1 MTAEEVEMDDTLHGT
16 RDEDA
21 GPGGLDL
28 AAWGSLLGRYRAHGH
43 ADLSELLLLDELR
56 DSSPEQLD
64 EVLAGLQSEGIIV
77 EAEVRPNIET
87 VRVQPDLDAGGPSED
102 PVRIYLQEIGRV
114 DLLDAVQERELSQ
127 LMETGQLAEEM
138 LLEARPLP
146 LRAHETIEKV
156 LCDAAGDVM
165 TRGQDADDTAP
176 LLRTLVEE
184 GATAVFASGD
194 LSADCEAR
202 DRIARCLGPSATRER
217 ASHPNWVHPH
227 FVHTLFVSMH
237 FRPFD
242 EAQDDELQRIDG
254 DGLLAKRQLIKAN
267 LRLVVSIAK
276 RYTGRGMQLL
286 DLIQEGNLGLIRAV
300 EKFDWRKGFKFST
313 YATWWIRQAITRALA
328 DQARTIRIPV
338 HMVDTINR
346 LVRSQRELVQRL
358 NRDPTPEELAA
369 DLELDPEKVRE
380 ILRVSMDPVS
390 LDVPVGEEEDS
401 SLAEFIE
408 DSQAVMP
415 EDAATRLLLQD
426 EIYKALSGL
435 SERERKVLELRFG
448 LHTGQPRTL
457 EEVGQELRVTR
468 ERIRQ
473 IEAKSLSKLRHPK
486 SNNKLR
492 DFLTDGD

>member
-1 MTAEEVEMDDTLHGT
+1 MTAEEGE
-16 RDEDA
+16 A
-21 GPGGLDL
+21 ANPPGGLARD
-28 AAWGSLLGRYRAHGH
+28 AWVTLLGRYREQGQ
-43 ADLSELLLLDELR
+43 ADLSELLLSDDLK

-64 EVLAGLQSEGIIV
+64 EVLAGLQSEGIEV
-77 EAEVRPNIET
+77 EAEVR
-87 VRVQPDLDAGGPSED
+87 RVGDSERIPDLDAGGASED

-114 DLLDAVQERELSQ
+114 ELLDAGQERELSQ
-127 LMETGQLAEEM
+127 LMETGQLAEEI
-138 LLEARPLP
+138 LLSGHPLPEQSERIVERVLRDAAFAALEADG
-146 LRAHETIEKV
+146 RA
-156 LCDAAGDVM
+156 
-165 TRGQDADDTAP
+165 TAERRQLA
-176 LLRTLVEE
+176 LLVDE
-184 GATAVFASGD
+184 GARAVLVTGD
-194 LSADCEAR
+194 PVADLAAR
-202 DRIARCLGPSATRER
+202 DALAAALGPPATRSRER
-217 ASHPNWVHPH
+217 QRSWVHPH
-227 FVHTLFVSMH
+227 FVHTLHISLH
-237 FRPFD
+237 LDPED
-242 EAQDDELQRIDG
+242 EEQQRELQLIDG
-254 DGLLAKRQLIKAN
+254 DGLVAKRQLVKAN

-346 LVRSQRELVQRL
+346 LVRAQRELVQRL

-380 ILRVSMDPVS
+380 IMRVSMEPVS

-408 DSQAVMP
+408 DIQAIMP
-415 EDAATRLLLQD
+415 EDAATRLLLQV
-426 EIYKALSGL
+426 EISRALAGL
-435 SERERKVLELRFG
+435 SERERRVLELRFG

-486 SNNKLR
+486 SNNRLR
-492 DFLTDGD
+492 DFLDEVE